1 MHTLAQELNTVLGSS
16 VCYRALSDFGRRMY
30 FPKGIVA
37 QTAEANACCTTFNAT
52 AGMAMMDGEPLAL
65 PSVARYLNDLSSRE
79 SVAYAPTGG
88 VASLRSAWLDQLH
101 KKNPSLGNTPI
112 SLPMVTPGLT
122 AGVAHAAD
130 LFADA
135 GDTIIIPDMFWGNY
149 RLMFEERRGARI
161 VTFPFFDG
169 AMKLNLSALEQTLNN
184 QPHKAVVM
192 LNFPNNPTGY
202 SPTGAEIEAILEI
215 LHRYADAGNTA
226 VVITDDAY
234 FGLYYEP
241 ELYTESIFAPLA
253 GAHENIL
260 AVKVDGATK
269 EDFVWG
275 FRIGFVT
282 FGAGGATAEQYA
294 ALEKKLAGSLRSAIS
309 NSTNL
314 GQHILLKALQ
324 SPTYEAEKAE
334 FRDILQTRYRRI
346 KEILATRT
354 TGTPLVELPFN
365 SGYFMSFKC
374 EGISAETLR
383 QVLLREQI
391 GTIAVGDHYLRVA
404 YSAVNLESI
413 EEFMASIFEAADKL
427 NMS

>member
-1 MHTLAQELNTVLGSS
+1 
-16 VCYRALSDFGRRMY
+16 MY

-52 AGMAMMDGEPLAL
+52 AGMAMMNGEPMAL
-65 PSVARYLNDLSSRE
+65 PSIARYLNDLSSRE

-88 VASLRSAWLDQLH
+88 VAPLRNAWLGQMQ
-101 KKNPSLGNTPI
+101 KKNPSLSDTSVSTPV
-112 SLPMVTPGLT
+112 VTPGLT
-122 AGVAHAAD
+122 AGIAQAAD
-130 LFADA
+130 LFVDA
-135 GDTIIIPDMFWGNY
+135 GDTIILPDLFWGNY
-149 RLMFEERRGARI
+149 RLMFQERYGANI
-161 VTFPFFDG
+161 TTFPFFD
-169 AMKLNLSALEQTLNN
+169 ADMRLNLQALEQTVYA
-184 QPHKAVVM
+184 QQQKAILL

-202 SPTGAEIEAILEI
+202 APTTDEVQAIVAMLC
-215 LHRYADAGNTA
+215 RYADAGNIA

-241 ELYTESIFAPLA
+241 EVHTESIFAPLA
-253 GAHENIL
+253 AAHENIL
-260 AVKVDGATK
+260 AIKVDGATK

-275 FRIGFVT
+275 FRVGFMT
-282 FGAGGATAEQYA
+282 FGARGATAEQYA
-294 ALEKKLAGSLRSAIS
+294 ALEKKLAGSLRSVIS

-334 FRDILQTRYRRI
+334 FRKLLEARYRRI
-346 KEILATRT
+346 KEILASRT

-374 EGISAETLR
+374 EGISAEVLR
-383 QVLLREQI
+383 QVLLREKI
-391 GTIAVGDHYLRVA
+391 GTIAVGEDYLRLA

-413 EEFMASIFEAADKL
+413 DEFMATIFEAADKL